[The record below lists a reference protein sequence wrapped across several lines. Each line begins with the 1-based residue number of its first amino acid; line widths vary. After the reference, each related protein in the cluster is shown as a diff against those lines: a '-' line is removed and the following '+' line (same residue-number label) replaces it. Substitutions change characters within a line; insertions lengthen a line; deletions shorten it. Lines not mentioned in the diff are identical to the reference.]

1 MDRVPVLV
9 SVLKWLQ
16 GGCILDDCALGLHT
30 RPNLNHV
37 LVAAHYRDLSLG
49 ESYDVDGNVGTKF
62 CADLDVLVV
71 VSGLQERFLKNAHF
85 VVVCWLLCVLG
96 QGRV

>member
-1 MDRVPVLV
+1 MTKKYARSTLRGENGQIVEVTV
-9 SVLKWLQ
+9 V
-16 GGCILDDCALGLHT
+16 GAI
-30 RPNLNHV
+30 
-37 LVAAHYRDLSLG
+37 YLG